1 MTKLEQIEK
10 DVRALDPRDLEAFS
24 TWFETFQA
32 ERWDRQ
38 IEDDVT
44 TGKLDSL
51 ADKAL
56 TASRSANPRD
66 F

>member
-10 DVRALDPRDLEAFS
+10 DVRALDLRDLEAFS

>member
-10 DVRALDPRDLEAFS
+10 DVRALDSRDLEAFS